1 MKKITLLAI
10 FSIISIVGLHAQGV
24 GFGVKAG
31 VNFANQDFEADG
43 FSVSPDGKTGF
54 HFGAFASL
62 MFSDKLGLQPE
73 ILYSTKGSEF
83 DLGAAGSFETDLNYL
98 EIPILL
104 RFQPIEILSIHAGP
118 QFGILASAEQDGEDI
133 KDSLKGS
140 DLSLAVGSQVELPLG
155 FVGGARYVLGLS
167 DINDDSSSNTEVK
180 NRTFQ
185 LFVGWKF
192 M

>member
-31 VNFANQDFEADG
+31 VNFANQNFEADG
-43 FSVSPDGKTGF
+43 YSVSPDGKTGF

-73 ILYSTKGSEF
+73 ILYSTKGSKL
-83 DLGAAGSFETDLNYL
+83 DLGAAGSYENKLSYL
-98 EIPILL
+98 EIPVLL
-104 RFQPIEILSIHAGP
+104 RFQPIEILSLHAGP
-118 QFGILASAEQDGEDI
+118 QFGILSSAEADDEDI

-140 DLSLAVGSQVELPLG
+140 DLSLAVGGQVELPLG

-167 DINDDSSSNTEVK
+167 DINDDSTSDVETK

>member
-43 FSVSPDGKTGF
+43 ISVSPDGKTGF